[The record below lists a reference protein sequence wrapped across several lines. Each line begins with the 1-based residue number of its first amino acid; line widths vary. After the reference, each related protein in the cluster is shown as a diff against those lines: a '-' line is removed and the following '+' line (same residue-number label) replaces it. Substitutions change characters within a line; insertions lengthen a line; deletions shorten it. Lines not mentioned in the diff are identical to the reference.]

1 MLRRIPAANAII
13 CSKVSFDGKFIR
25 CASIPLKKE
34 RENKKLCEQHWR
46 KSHLIGYFQRRRR
59 PTIKRKDTSKYWLT
73 GKRPF
78 TFFSWLKLFV
88 GSSLTIFFL
97 SNVHSRGYTEGFGPN
112 IKVKSIEP
120 CLGLLDVER
129 DHVRSDIGRFI
140 LRNVNLVTTVH

>member
-25 CASIPLKKE
+25 CASIPLK
-34 RENKKLCEQHWR
+34 RKKGKI
-46 KSHLIGYFQRRRR
+46 KSFANSTDGNPTWLDISNDVYHQKKRYFQVLTYRQK
-59 PTIKRKDTSKYWLT
+59 TIY
-73 GKRPF
+73 
-78 TFFSWLKLFV
+78 FFSWLKLFV

-97 SNVHSRGYTEGFGPN
+97 SNVHSTGYTEDFGPN

-120 CLGLLDVER
+120 CLLDVER

-140 LRNVNLVTTVH
+140 LRNVSLVTTEH